1 MPEESGDREI
11 SNGVFRSGIIIFL
24 ITLIKY
30 GAQMLGR
37 KKFLTSPTRQA
48 TSGKELFTYWYVLD

>member
-48 TSGKELFTYWYVLD
+48 TSGKELFTY